1 MVPARL
7 SGQKYPGL
15 TPMSLPAVVAAMKA
29 AGPGAQGVLVG
40 QYQDASNPQSD
51 GPWHAINVY
60 NSNGTILFLDAHS
73 AGGVAKTTVTSSAQ
87 VTLRLTNTYFA
98 PFQ

>member
-1 MVPARL
+1 
-7 SGQKYPGL
+7 
-15 TPMSLPAVVAAMKA
+15 MKA